1 MDDRKIQIS
10 VSCGD
15 DISINFKLNVSP
27 VLLLVSVYNPN
38 PNPTRY
44 YGELFIH
51 HKSAHDA
58 SPILVKSYDFA
69 NFTQIFPVLKKIAA
83 TNFIE
88 SIQHVI
94 SMLQFIL
101 HNNQNPW
108 LRLEKTSDA
117 TPPTPPTPYYVNL
130 KTNESFWELPAG
142 IHPWTTYVNEDGRT
156 YYVNSSM
163 NETSWLNPVEQQGTH
178 LNVVLNQIIECLQ
191 NGKTQSD
198 LKSEIV
204 KTLSIRQQEQE
215 EAKKA
220 AEEAKKVEAEQRRL
234 AARTQMMNM
243 KIDIVFVIC
252 GHSICGRKRMGLKDP
267 NMIVVTLSKLY
278 DSLVGTDNV
287 MYDNGSGII
296 KAFES
301 SQPDLPT
308 VSSIVDIAVE
318 LRSKKLVYPKKVQE
332 GSIRVRRG
340 RSGRSGRSGSES
352 NNTLTEQFFYG
363 GTKHKKF
370 SEGVFMYSKDG
381 VVDISSLERLLTP
394 TGKKNLYEETT
405 DFQKRIIDFESKHP
419 DESTDLD
426 LERQFAAESKVAFDA
441 EEFKTE
447 WENLQLQRRLF
458 CNSLNFIDS
467 IESCVM
473 SCKGIDVM
481 VLQKYYDSIVEWEKR
496 NRKSAFEY
504 FKEDKERIKE
514 FMEEFGLDQN
524 DKKIEGLLMMLS
536 DKRKQQLI
544 KQSEVA
550 SEILGRKVEPL
561 ELIENDFQ
569 LVPSLYQQ
577 ESCIDILRKINS
589 ISKYHG
595 KTKLFFL
602 EGCRDVVDEDGN
614 KVKGTP
620 DDSEHEVEDYNED
633 LGGAR
638 QNYKINRKNTNKKN
652 KNAHSKKKK
661 NVNSKKK
668 KNVNSKKKKNVN
680 SKKKK
685 NVNSKK
691 KKK

>member
-1 MDDRKIQIS
+1 MDKTITVA

-15 DISINFKLNVSP
+15 AISIVFKLNVLP
-27 VLLLVSVYNPN
+27 LLNLVAMAAAPRTHT
-38 PNPTRY
+38 TRKY

-51 HKSAHDA
+51 QKTVHDA
-58 SPILVKSYDFA
+58 PPILLKSYEFT

-88 SIQHVI
+88 NIQHVI

-101 HNNQNPW
+101 YNNENPW

-142 IHPWTTYVNEDGRT
+142 IHPWTTYANEDGT

-163 NETSWLNPVEQQGTH
+163 NETSLLNPVEQQGTH
-178 LNVVLNQIIECLQ
+178 LNVVLNQIIYCLQ

-198 LKSEIV
+198 LKSEID
-204 KTLSIRQQEQE
+204 KTLGIRRQEQE

-220 AEEAKKVEAEQRRL
+220 AEEAKKAEAEQRRL
-234 AARTQMMNM
+234 AARTEMMNM
-243 KIDIVFVIC
+243 NIDSVFVIS
-252 GHSICGRKRMGLKDP
+252 GHSICGRRRMDLKDP

-278 DSLVGTDNV
+278 DKIHGSNKI

-301 SQPDLPT
+301 SQPYLPT
-308 VSSIVDIAVE
+308 VSSIVDMLVE
-318 LRSKKLVYPKKVQE
+318 LRSKKLIYPKKVQE

-340 RSGRSGRSGSES
+340 RSGSQS

-363 GTKHKKF
+363 GTRVKDF
-370 SEGVFMYSKDG
+370 REGVFMYSKDR

-467 IESCVM
+467 IVSCVM

-504 FKEDKERIKE
+504 FEEDKERIKK
-514 FMEEFGLDQN
+514 FMEESGLDQN

-544 KQSEVA
+544 KESKQRKSK
-550 SEILGRKVEPL
+550 IPGRKVEPL

-569 LVPSLYQQ
+569 SVPSLYEQA
-577 ESCIDILRKINS
+577 SSSDILQKINS
-589 ISKYHG
+589 IALFSGQK
-595 KTKLFFL
+595 KLVIL
-602 EGCRDVVDEDGN
+602 EGCRGVVDEHGN
-614 KVKGTP
+614 KVKGIP

-638 QNYKINRKNTNKKN
+638 QNYKINRKNTNKKK
-652 KNAHSKKKK
+652 KNAFNKKKNTHSKKKK
-661 NVNSKKK
+661 KIKSCNNKK
-668 KNVNSKKKKNVN
+668 
-680 SKKKK
+680 
-685 NVNSKK
+685 
-691 KKK
+691 

>member
-1 MDDRKIQIS
+1 MDKTITVA

-15 DISINFKLNVSP
+15 AISIVFKLNVLP
-27 VLLLVSVYNPN
+27 LLNLVAMAAPRTHT
-38 PNPTRY
+38 TRKY

-51 HKSAHDA
+51 QKTVHDA
-58 SPILVKSYDFA
+58 PPILLKSYEFT

-88 SIQHVI
+88 NIQHVI

-101 HNNQNPW
+101 YNNENPW

-130 KTNESFWELPAG
+130 KTGESFWELPAG
-142 IHPWTTYVNEDGRT
+142 IHPWTTYANEDGRT

-163 NETSWLNPVEQQGTH
+163 NETSLLNPVEQQGTH
-178 LNVVLNQIIECLQ
+178 LNVVLNQIIYCLQ

-198 LKSEIV
+198 LKSEID
-204 KTLSIRQQEQE
+204 KTLGIRRQEQE

-234 AARTQMMNM
+234 AARTEMMNM
-243 KIDIVFVIC
+243 NIDSVFVIF
-252 GHSICGRKRMGLKDP
+252 GHSICGRRRMDLKDP

-278 DSLVGTDNV
+278 EVLYGYSSGIMNTIDYYS
-287 MYDNGSGII
+287 SGII

-301 SQPDLPT
+301 SQPALPT
-308 VSSIVDIAVE
+308 VSSIVDMLVDF
-318 LRSKKLVYPKKVQE
+318 RSKKIVFPEKVQE
-332 GSIRVRRG
+332 GSIRVSRG
-340 RSGRSGRSGSES
+340 RSGRSGRSESQS
-352 NNTLTEQFFYG
+352 NNTLTEQFFFG
-363 GTKHKKF
+363 GTRNKF
-370 SEGVFMYSKDG
+370 FREGVFMYSKDSSEA
-381 VVDISSLERLLTP
+381 VDISSLERLLTP

-419 DESTDLD
+419 HESTDLD
-426 LERQFAAESKVAFDA
+426 FAAESKVAFDA

-496 NRKSAFEY
+496 NRKSTFEY
-504 FKEDKERIKE
+504 FKEDKDGIKE
-514 FMEEFGLDQN
+514 FMEESRLAPN

-536 DKRKQQLI
+536 EIRNQQFIKRLEE
-544 KQSEVA
+544 QSKL
-550 SEILGRKVEPL
+550 LGKKVEPD
-561 ELIENDFQ
+561 ELTMFDFQ
-569 LVPSLYQQ
+569 SVPSLYKQA
-577 ESCIDILRKINS
+577 SSNDILQKINS
-589 ISKYHG
+589 IALFSGQK
-595 KTKLFFL
+595 KLVIFN
-602 EGCRDVVDEDGN
+602 GCRVVVDEVGNIVTGHHPVDSDYDGEGPKAN
-614 KVKGTP
+614 
-620 DDSEHEVEDYNED
+620 Y
-633 LGGAR
+633 GGGR
-638 QNYKINRKNTNKKN
+638 QNYKINRKNTNKKK

-661 NVNSKKK
+661 NAFNKK
-668 KNVNSKKKKNVN
+668 KNTH
-680 SKKKK
+680 
-685 NVNSKK
+685 SKK
-691 KKK
+691 KKKIKSCNNKK